1 MLDQA
6 FEALKKFDFGT
17 PLSDVQ
23 AIEDAAVA
31 AHTDAEVRKDLE
43 QRLIAAL
50 GTDISRAAK
59 DYVCR
64 KLALIGSATAVPVLA
79 SLLSSQANAHLTRH
93 ALERIPGPEAGA
105 ALATAAADLSGNL
118 KIGAIGSLGVR
129 GEVNAVATLA
139 NLLKDKDAA
148 VVRAAALSLGA
159 IGGNESAAALFSAA
173 LEATSADTTS
183 VIDGLLTC
191 AESLIKQ
198 KKAKEATA
206 IYASL
211 SGDDQPR
218 LVRLAATRGMLV
230 CAEA

>member
-17 PLSDVQ
+17 PLSDLQ
-23 AIEDAAVA
+23 AIEDATVA

-50 GTDISRAAK
+50 GTDISRDAK

-105 ALATAAADLSGNL
+105 ALASAAADLSGNL
-118 KIGAIGSLGVR
+118 RIGAIGSLGVR
-129 GEVNAVATLA
+129 RDENAVAALA
-139 NLLKDKDAA
+139 SLLKDKDAA

-159 IGGNESAAALFSAA
+159 IGGAAAADA
-173 LEATSADTTS
+173 LQLSLKTATGDRSS
-183 VIDGLLTC
+183 LLDGLLSC
-191 AESLIKQ
+191 AESLLSKN
-198 KKAKEATA
+198 KAAEATA

-211 SGDDQPR
+211 SGEDQPR
-218 LVRLAATRGMLV
+218 LVRLAATRGLLAS
-230 CAEA
+230 AEA

>member
-93 ALERIPGPEAGA
+93 ALERIPGGA
-105 ALATAAADLSGNL
+105 ASYSGIPPHQLALVAGPFRH
-118 KIGAIGSLGVR
+118 GVDDIHPGHTCGDCVR
-129 GEVNAVATLA
+129 HQTRSVAV
-139 NLLKDKDAA
+139 
-148 VVRAAALSLGA
+148 
-159 IGGNESAAALFSAA
+159 
-173 LEATSADTTS
+173 
-183 VIDGLLTC
+183 
-191 AESLIKQ
+191 
-198 KKAKEATA
+198 
-206 IYASL
+206 
-211 SGDDQPR
+211 
-218 LVRLAATRGMLV
+218 
-230 CAEA
+230 